1 MTEQAQWV
9 IGVILAL
16 MLVVI
21 GALGTLIVWNLTLL
35 SNKVEAVQTIV
46 YDTRNDLTATK
57 IQQVELS
64 RQLAEIKDSIKAALV
79 KSRR

>member
-64 RQLAEIKDSIKAALV
+64 RQLAEIKDSIKVALI

>member
-64 RQLAEIKDSIKAALV
+64 RQLAEIKDSIKAALI